1 MISRRPSVLAAT
13 AIMAATLNGRQQVI
27 DMRGQ
32 PIPGLYAGGEAIPDV
47 EMCRLFAI
55 DADRYEL
62 DNGEPLPAIFRK
74 ATAPIVLIGVDSASW
89 LKTAAWGFVM
99 PQVSKKTGK
108 PIQPKVVN
116 NAQRRRV
123 VPCAKDKGRP
133 MSLFERWLTLWV
145 ALCILAGLVLGNLLP
160 GAFGVLAS
168 LEYASVNLVV
178 AVLIWAMVYPMMIAI
193 DFGSLKAVG
202 QRPKGLI
209 ITLVINWLIKPF
221 TMAALAVL
229 FFNHVFAGLIDPER
243 APEYIAGLILLGAAP
258 CTAMVFVWSQL
269 TRGDP
274 NYTLVQVSVN
284 DLIMVVAFAP
294 IVAFLLGVTDISVPW
309 ETLVLSVVLYI
320 VIPLI
325 AGALTRRALIAR
337 GGVRAVDAFTAW
349 IKPASVLGLLLTVV
363 LLFGFQG
370 QLILAQPLLI
380 ALIAVPIVIQSYGIF
395 ALGYGAA
402 WVWRVPHKV
411 AAPCALIGT
420 SNFFELAVA
429 VAIGLF
435 GLDSGAAL
443 ATVVGVLVEVPVM
456 LSLVAFANR
465 TRARFHRGR
474 R

>member
-1 MISRRPSVLAAT
+1 
-13 AIMAATLNGRQQVI
+13 
-27 DMRGQ
+27 
-32 PIPGLYAGGEAIPDV
+32 
-47 EMCRLFAI
+47 
-55 DADRYEL
+55 
-62 DNGEPLPAIFRK
+62 
-74 ATAPIVLIGVDSASW
+74 
-89 LKTAAWGFVM
+89 
-99 PQVSKKTGK
+99 
-108 PIQPKVVN
+108 
-116 NAQRRRV
+116 
-123 VPCAKDKGRP
+123 

-145 ALCILAGLVLGNLLP
+145 ALGILAGLVLGNLLP
-160 GAFGVLAS
+160 GVFAGLAS

-202 QRPKGLI
+202 QRPKGLV

-221 TMAALAVL
+221 TMAALGVL
-229 FFNHVFAGLIDPER
+229 FFNHLFAGLIDPAK

-269 TRGDP
+269 TKGDP

-284 DLIMVVAFAP
+284 DLIMVAAFAP
-294 IVAFLLGVTDISVPW
+294 IVAFLLGVTDIKVPW
-309 ETLVLSVVLYI
+309 ETLILSVVLYI

-325 AGALTRRALIAR
+325 AGALTRRALLAR
-337 GGVRAVDAFTAW
+337 GGEAAVTAFTAR

-370 QLILAQPLLI
+370 PVIIAQPLLI
-380 ALIAVPIVIQSYGIF
+380 GLIAVPIIIQSYGIF
-395 ALGYGAA
+395 ALGYA
-402 WVWRVPHKV
+402 WAYAWKLPHKV

-435 GLDSGAAL
+435 GLNSGAAL

-456 LSLVAFANR
+456 LTLVAFANR
-465 TRARFHRGR
+465 TRDRFPD
-474 R
+474 